1 MPLTPPTMW
10 VRWDTLSV
18 LVRPSAISLPKYR
31 ATTSSMVRGMPPF
44 FISVNED
51 RTIIMN
57 TTPLAPSRAEW
68 GNSRNCTSPVAKAVM
83 TMVSSRLRLPYFSSS
98 PGPTS
103 SRSSMLLI

>member
-68 GNSRNCTSPVAKAVM
+68 GNSRNCTSPVAKAV
-83 TMVSSRLRLPYFSSS
+83 TAIVASRFRLPYFSSS

-103 SRSSMLLI
+103 SRSSILPI